1 MTKHRNTT
9 IHRGDIYLADLAPV
23 MGSEQGGIRPVL
35 IIQNDIG
42 NQHSPTVIAAV
53 ITGQIKHR
61 HLPTHVLLEA
71 PGYGLLKKSM
81 VMLEQL
87 RTLDKG
93 RLHFQVGRIT
103 ADRMDEVDAALRI
116 SIGLDAAYQQHEEQ
130 KNLQ

>member
-1 MTKHRNTT
+1 MVNQRNTT

-23 MGSEQGGIRPVL
+23 VGSEQGGIRPVL
-35 IIQNDIG
+35 IIQNNIG

-61 HLPTHVLLEA
+61 YLPTHVLLEA
-71 PGYGLLKKSM
+71 PGCGLLKKSM

-93 RLHFQVGRIT
+93 RLHFQVGRID
-103 ADRMDEVDAALRI
+103 ADKMNEVDTALGI
-116 SIGLDAAYQQHEEQ
+116 SVGLCGSIHI
-130 KNLQ
+130 N

>member
-1 MTKHRNTT
+1 MVNHRSTT
-9 IHRGDIYLADLAPV
+9 IHRGDMYLADLAPV
-23 MGSEQGGIRPVL
+23 VGSEQGGIRPVL

-61 HLPTHVLLEA
+61 YLPTHVLLEA
-71 PGYGLLKKSM
+71 PGCGLLKKSM

-93 RLHFQVGRIT
+93 RLHFQVGRIG
-103 ADRMDEVDAALRI
+103 ADKMNEVDTALGI
-116 SIGLDAAYQQHEEQ
+116 SVGLCESIHI
-130 KNLQ
+130 N

>member
-1 MTKHRNTT
+1 MVNHRNTT

-81 VMLEQL
+81 IMLEQL

>member
-1 MTKHRNTT
+1 MVTHRNTT

-23 MGSEQGGIRPVL
+23 VGSEQGGIRPVL
-35 IIQNDIG
+35 IVQNDLG

-61 HLPTHVLLEA
+61 YLPTHVLLET
-71 PGYGLLKKSM
+71 PGCGLLKKSM

-93 RLHFQVGRIT
+93 RLHFQVGRID
-103 ADRMDEVDAALRI
+103 ADKMVEVDTALGI
-116 SIGLDAAYQQHEEQ
+116 SVGLHESIHI
-130 KNLQ
+130 N

>member
-1 MTKHRNTT
+1 MVTHRNTT

-23 MGSEQGGIRPVL
+23 VGSEQGGIRPVL
-35 IIQNDIG
+35 IVQNDLG

-61 HLPTHVLLEA
+61 YLPTHVLLEA
-71 PGYGLLKKSM
+71 PGCGLLKKSM

-93 RLHFQVGRIT
+93 RLHFQVGRID
-103 ADRMDEVDAALRI
+103 ADKMVEVDTALGI
-116 SIGLDAAYQQHEEQ
+116 SVGLHESIHI
-130 KNLQ
+130 N

>member
-1 MTKHRNTT
+1 MVIR
-9 IHRGDIYLADLAPV
+9 RGDIFYADLRPV
-23 MGSEQGGIRPVL
+23 VGSEQGGIRPVL

-61 HLPTHVLLEA
+61 YLPTHVLLEA
-71 PGYGLLKKSM
+71 PGCGLLKKSM

-93 RLHFQVGRIT
+93 RLHFQVGRIG
-103 ADRMDEVDAALRI
+103 ADKMNEVDTALGI
-116 SIGLDAAYQQHEEQ
+116 SVGLHESIHI
-130 KNLQ
+130 N

>member
-1 MTKHRNTT
+1 MVNRRNTT

-23 MGSEQGGIRPVL
+23 VGSEQGGIRPVL
-35 IIQNDIG
+35 IIQNNIG

-61 HLPTHVLLEA
+61 YLPTHVLLDA
-71 PGYGLLKKSM
+71 PGYGLLKKSV

-93 RLHFQVGRIT
+93 RLHFQVGRID
-103 ADRMDEVDAALRI
+103 ADKMNEVDTALGI
-116 SIGLDAAYQQHEEQ
+116 SVGLHESIHI
-130 KNLQ
+130 N

>member
-1 MTKHRNTT
+1 MAKHRNAA

-23 MGSEQGGIRPVL
+23 VGSEQGGIRPVL

-61 HLPTHVLLEA
+61 YLPTHVLLEA
-71 PGYGLLKKSM
+71 PGCGLLKKSM

-93 RLHFQVGRIT
+93 RLRFQVGHIGT
-103 ADRMDEVDAALRI
+103 MKMDEVDAALKI
-116 SIGLDAAYQQHEEQ
+116 SVGLEVSSEPT
-130 KNLQ
+130 

>member
-1 MTKHRNTT
+1 MVNRRNTT

-23 MGSEQGGIRPVL
+23 VGSEQGGIRPVL

-61 HLPTHVLLEA
+61 YLPTHVLLEA
-71 PGYGLLKKSM
+71 PGCGLLKKSM

-93 RLHFQVGRIT
+93 RLHFQVGRID
-103 ADRMDEVDAALRI
+103 ADKMVEVDTALGI
-116 SIGLDAAYQQHEEQ
+116 SVGLHESIHI
-130 KNLQ
+130 N